1 MMRVIDTS
9 TYRVSYR
16 MRSSCMA
23 CATVIMT
30 AALMLLGSGCAKQ
43 VRQFSPGKF
52 SLLQGPPLA
61 GHFLTIAAGDFDGDG
76 HTDLVAGNSVPSGH
90 DLVIWYGEGN
100 GTWNRMVKLPVYGA
114 VHSLAIGDIN
124 NDGLEDI
131 CLSVWERSQ
140 GIIVWLNRGNDLWQ
154 QMYSPSRSGLY
165 DGIRLHDLNGDGMDD
180 IIAANYSLETGIPGG
195 IHVWLS
201 KDGEWSNN
209 LGPISHGRFANIT
222 IADLNLDGN
231 PDIAGTSWGPDGQC
245 AVWLGREKMQN
256 WAAMPPLDTG
266 NFWGI
271 EAADLNNDGI
281 PDLVASMYKEGI
293 RIYYGD
299 CTGLFSSAQILV
311 DSGHFW
317 NILPCDL
324 NGDGWLDILAST
336 FDDQGINVWINTG
349 AGEYREWNN
358 QNGRMKIGTRVWKPM
373 RGLLPNYGSFYQ
385 MLVDDFD
392 QDGRMDLA
400 SAQRGQGIK
409 VWMNLINS
417 DQIAGLNAELLIDPN
432 TPSPP
437 DKKDMADAGTSN
449 RLVSSDR
456 FEEHFLNGDAAAV
469 PRRKSNGNPIK
480 DNDDKKDNDNKG
492 DAPLDVK
499 AVSLIEKVE
508 DGQQANGGHSML
520 AAKMEEDKENQVFR
534 MIDGVAE
541 YIMGPGDTV
550 EITFWEAMDAKVYTV
565 TIKPDGT
572 ISTPFFEDFRI
583 GGLTA
588 FEMDHLL
595 TRKMKRFMHNPKID
609 VRIIEFNSKKA
620 TILGEIAR
628 PSPEKGAG
636 TYNLT
641 GKTRVLEFIARAG
654 GPGPDADLKRVE
666 VIHRGETKKLNLY
679 KAIFQA
685 DLTQNIVV
693 DNDDV
698 IFIPRLSDTSSKVYI
713 FGEITSPGIYT
724 FSGPFTVLDAI
735 AMAKGYGKDAHIDS
749 IKIIRG
755 DLANP
760 EIITC
765 NLSNIIKRGDIIS
778 NVHLMNNDLIY
789 VPKSTIANMKLF
801 VEKIDSLLKMVLYPV
816 ALVNTIKDPEDLELR
831 LDVGY

>member
-1 MMRVIDTS
+1 
-9 TYRVSYR
+9 
-16 MRSSCMA
+16 MA
-23 CATVIMT
+23 CATAIVT
-30 AALMLLGSGCAKQ
+30 AALMLFAGGCAKP
-43 VRQFSPGKF
+43 VREFSPGKF
-52 SLLQGPPLA
+52 SLLQGPPLS

-90 DLVIWYGEGN
+90 DLVIWYGEGD

-114 VHSLAIGDIN
+114 VHSLAIGDVN

-131 CLSVWERSQ
+131 CLSVWERSL

-154 QMYSPSRSGLY
+154 QMHSPSRSGLY
-165 DGIRLHDLNGDGMDD
+165 DGIRLHDLNGDGRDD
-180 IIAANYSLETGIPGG
+180 IIAANYSLDTGIPGG

-201 KDGEWSNN
+201 KENGGWSNN
-209 LGPISHGRFANIT
+209 LGPIGQGRFANIT
-222 IADLNLDGN
+222 IADLNLDGS

-256 WAAMPPLDTG
+256 WAAMPPLDAG

-271 EAADLNNDGI
+271 ESADLNNDGI
-281 PDLVASMYKEGI
+281 PDLVTSTYKEGI

-299 CTGLFSSAQILV
+299 CTGLFSPAQTLT
-311 DSGHFW
+311 DTGHFW
-317 NILPCDL
+317 DVLPCDL

-336 FDDQGINVWINTG
+336 FDDHGVNVWINAG
-349 AGEYREWNN
+349 AGEYKEWNN
-358 QNGRMKIGTRVWKPM
+358 QSGHMRIGTRTWRPM
-373 RGLLPNYGSFYQ
+373 PGLLPNYGSFYQ

-392 QDGRMDLA
+392 QDGHMDLA
-400 SAQRGQGIK
+400 AAHRGQGVK
-409 VWMNLINS
+409 VWVNLINS

-432 TPSPP
+432 VPAMPETKRVAQNSPSN
-437 DKKDMADAGTSN
+437 G
-449 RLVSSDR
+449 LVSSDR
-456 FEEHFLNGDAAAV
+456 FEEHFLNGDAAGV
-469 PRRKSNGNPIK
+469 PRRKSNGNSTQGNAPPAA
-480 DNDDKKDNDNKG
+480 DDTE
-492 DAPLDVK
+492 
-499 AVSLIEKVE
+499 SLTEAE
-508 DGQQANGGHSML
+508 DGGYQINGGTSML
-520 AAKMEEDKENQVFR
+520 AAKMDEDKENQVFR
-534 MIDGVAE
+534 MINGVAE
-541 YIMGPGDTV
+541 YIIGPGDTV

-565 TIKPDGT
+565 IVKPDGA
-572 ISTPFFEDFRI
+572 ISTPFFEDFKI

-588 FEMDHLL
+588 FEVDQIL

-620 TILGEIAR
+620 TVLGAIAR

-641 GKTRVLEFIARAG
+641 GKTRVLEFVARAG

-685 DLTQNIVV
+685 DFTQNIVV

-698 IFIPRLSDTSSKVYI
+698 IFIPRISDTSSKVYI
-713 FGEITSPGIYT
+713 FGEINSPGIYT
-724 FSGPFTVLDAI
+724 FTGQFTVLDAI
-735 AMAKGYGKDAHIDS
+735 AQAKGYGKDARIDS
-749 IKIIRG
+749 IKVVRG

-760 EIITC
+760 EVIAC
-765 NLSNIIKRGDIIS
+765 NLSDIIKKGDIIS

-789 VPKSTIANMKLF
+789 VPKSSIANMKLF
-801 VEKIDSLLKMVLYPV
+801 VEKVDSLLKLVLYPV